1 MNDFDQQLDEAVF
14 LSEALELANKKQYS
28 ENLLALDPSLLAQRL
43 DEIWPIVQQ
52 DRAEVQDALQTQRNE
67 KIAELRSGF
76 EAAFIRDFGIKFWS
90 DCSKANAIYFLNENK
105 EALIWAIPVGSEGN
119 YKVFNLFHNSFYE
132 KLAKGIELLRNSQP
146 DSREIWSFSTEQEI
160 KVHSRFGFHPIL
172 FKEGEDKTITI
183 QKCMA
188 RVRYGCL
195 ED

>member
-14 LSEALELANKKQYS
+14 LSNTLDDHDQANRRQFVNNSYY
-28 ENLLALDPSLLAQRL
+28 DPSILASRL
-43 DEIWPIVQQ
+43 DNIWPIVQQ
-52 DRAEVQDALQTQRNE
+52 DRTEIHDALQAQRDE
-67 KIAELRSGF
+67 KIAQLRSGF

-90 DCSKANAIYFLNENK
+90 DCSKAGSVYFLSES
-105 EALIWAIPVGSEGN
+105 EETLIWSIPVGSQGN
-119 YKVFNLFHNSFYE
+119 HKVFNLFHNVFYE
-132 KLAKGIELLRNSQP
+132 GLANCRGV
-146 DSREIWSFSTEQEI
+146 WSFSTEQEI

-172 FKEGEDKTITI
+172 FKDGEDKTITI